1 MAADWRSIR
10 AFVITSGIALVA
22 TVASGQSAPPGAA
35 GALQDETRHHAQQT
49 FLHSDES
56 IVANL
61 KWGMTRAAAID
72 DDLRLLA
79 DDMNM
84 FAGEMKI
91 ETMARLVTLLVER
104 LSIMREQMMD
114 MHELMMRA
122 PLGPSTSATRKGQL
136 AETDDMAEVEA
147 GAMCREVPF

>member
-1 MAADWRSIR
+1 MAADWLSIR
-10 AFVITSGIALVA
+10 AFVITSAIALVA
-22 TVASGQSAPPGAA
+22 TAASGQSAQPGAA
-35 GALQDETRHHAQQT
+35 GALHDDTPHHAQET
-49 FLHSDES
+49 WHRNDSVLAD
-56 IVANL
+56 L

-79 DDMNM
+79 DDMNI
-84 FAGEMKI
+84 FVGEMKI

-114 MHELMMRA
+114 MQELMMRA
-122 PLGPSTSATRKGQL
+122 PLGPSASAPHPGQS
-136 AETDDMAEVEA
+136 AETEDMAEAEA

>member
-1 MAADWRSIR
+1 MAADRRFIR
-10 AFVITSGIALVA
+10 AFVITSAIALVA
-22 TVASGQSAPPGAA
+22 TAASGQSVPPGAA
-35 GALQDETRHHAQQT
+35 GALQDDTRYHAQQT
-49 FLHSDES
+49 LHRHES
-56 IVANL
+56 IVGNL

-114 MHELMMRA
+114 MQELMMLT
-122 PLGPSTSATRKGQL
+122 PLNPSASATHPGRL
-136 AETDDMAEVEA
+136 AETDDIAEVEA
-147 GAMCREVPF
+147 GAMCRPD

>member
-10 AFVITSGIALVA
+10 VLVITSAIALVA
-22 TVASGQSAPPGAA
+22 TAASGQTVQPGAA
-35 GALQDETRHHAQQT
+35 GALHDDTRHHPQQS
-49 FLHSDES
+49 LQRNDS

-61 KWGMTRAAAID
+61 KMGMTRAAAID

-91 ETMARLVTLLVER
+91 ETMSRLITLLVER

-122 PLGPSTSATRKGQL
+122 PLNSSASAPDRGRST
-136 AETDDMAEVEA
+136 ETDHMGEAED

>member
-10 AFVITSGIALVA
+10 AFVITSAIALVA
-22 TVASGQSAPPGAA
+22 TAASGQSVPPGAA
-35 GALQDETRHHAQQT
+35 GALQEDTRHHAQQN
-49 FLHSDES
+49 LHRHES

-91 ETMARLVTLLVER
+91 ETMARVVTLLVER

-122 PLGPSTSATRKGQL
+122 PLGPSASATHPGQS
-136 AETDDMAEVEA
+136 AETDDLAEVEG

>member
-10 AFVITSGIALVA
+10 PFVITSAIALVA
-22 TVASGQSAPPGAA
+22 TAASGQSAPPEAA
-35 GALQDETRHHAQQT
+35 GALQDDTRHHAQQT
-49 FLHSDES
+49 LHRHDSV
-56 IVANL
+56 VANL

-91 ETMARLVTLLVER
+91 ETMARVVTLLVER

-114 MHELMMRA
+114 MHELMMLA
-122 PLGPSTSATRKGQL
+122 PLGPSAGATHPGQS